1 VYDIS
6 SIVSGFGG
14 KFNRVQAEA
23 RNCPPKNGD
32 IVPRKNK
39 SKQLFMT
46 PFLAVR
52 TRYRKG
58 VLYSIM
64 TGFGKMSTVL
74 LNPKPWYKGNQGSK
88 LREGVKRSGNEGNK
102 SSG

>member
-1 VYDIS
+1 MP

-23 RNCPPKNGD
+23 RNCPQKTG
-32 IVPRKNK
+32 ILFREKNK

-46 PFLAVR
+46 PFLAVP
-52 TRYRKG
+52 TGYRKG
-58 VLYSIM
+58 VLNTIM
-64 TGFGKMSTVL
+64 TSFGKMSTVL

-88 LREGVKRSGNEGNK
+88 LREGVKRYGNEGNK